1 MMRTVRIAKT
11 HVGKVHVV
19 PLHGYRTLCGEPLGP
34 VETIEAV
41 RAAGNVVDEWAPG
54 EAPRAAARPGD
65 GLPVVHRVPGR
76 RPHVEPGVMNTSA

>member
-11 HVGKVHVV
+11 HVGKVRVV

-54 EAPRAAARPGD
+54 EAPERPLDPETGCQWCIESLADARMWSP
-65 GLPVVHRVPGR
+65 
-76 RPHVEPGVMNTSA
+76 ES